1 MPGLELDVISNS
13 TTSQPNNLTDPRP
26 LGTPAVEQYQL
37 FHRLPLEGTHV
48 QSKARY
54 RGPMAKI
61 QGLEDLLAA
70 LNAGETIPGG
80 SPHHAAML
88 AASQESLRVTATLNG
103 RYNSPA
109 EVRTLMSELTG
120 CQVPDSF
127 QLFPPFS
134 ADFGKNISFGED
146 VFVNSGCRFQD
157 QGGIDI
163 GDGSLIGH
171 NAVITTLN
179 HDLLP
184 SRRADMH
191 PARVVIGRGVWFGAN
206 VTVLPGVSI
215 GDGAVVGAGAVV
227 TKDVPAGAVVVGV
240 PAKQVGTAPE
250 G

>member
-1 MPGLELDVISNS
+1 
-13 TTSQPNNLTDPRP
+13 
-26 LGTPAVEQYQL
+26 
-37 FHRLPLEGTHV
+37 
-48 QSKARY
+48 
-54 RGPMAKI
+54 MAKI
-61 QGLEDLLAA
+61 PGLEDLLTA

-120 CQVPDSF
+120 CQVPDSL

-179 HDLLP
+179 HDMLP

-215 GDGAVVGAGAVV
+215 GDGAVIGAGAVV
-227 TKDVPAGAVVVGV
+227 TKDVPARAVVVGV
-240 PAKQVGTAPE
+240 PAKQVGTVPE

>member
-1 MPGLELDVISNS
+1 
-13 TTSQPNNLTDPRP
+13 
-26 LGTPAVEQYQL
+26 
-37 FHRLPLEGTHV
+37 
-48 QSKARY
+48 
-54 RGPMAKI
+54 MAKI
-61 QGLEDLLAA
+61 QGLDELLTA
-70 LNAGETIPGG
+70 LNAGETISGG
-80 SPHHAAML
+80 SSLHEAMH
-88 AASQESLRVTATLNG
+88 AASQESLRITAELND
-103 RYNSPA
+103 RYRSPA
-109 EVRTLMSELTG
+109 EVRALMSELTG
-120 CQVPDSF
+120 REIPETF

-134 ADFGKNISFGED
+134 ADFGKNIHFGAD

-157 QGGIDI
+157 QGGIEI

-191 PARVVIGRGVWFGAN
+191 PARVVIGLGVWLGAN
-206 VTVLPGVSI
+206 VTVLPGVTI

-240 PAKQVGTAPE
+240 PAKQVGTVPE